1 MAKFTPQKIDLDT
14 INNGNR
20 YGFEGIH
27 PDAINR
33 PIEASAYAQEI
44 AESVKGLALNQ
55 PDSSQAD
62 IVGTPTV
69 EISGTGENA
78 KFVFK
83 SLKGE
88 QGLTGPSGV
97 ASGTVNSNAEG
108 TSDTDGYT
116 QQAVNKIASRPNLII
131 NPDLT
136 INLAGH
142 TSYTSTSGQNSESVT
157 RWYIAGIG
165 TTYNS
170 ETKMLSIP
178 SQYGRMEHT
187 IKDWEKFIGET
198 LTYTLSVSN
207 VVNKITMN
215 IYTGSNI
222 LTKVIDTDGV
232 YSASVTIP
240 TTASVIRVV
249 IINQFTTESSC
260 TINYAKL
267 EVGSVA
273 TTYIAP
279 LYEEEIWKCNA
290 TYGEPAPLSN
300 PNLLINPDFSINQR
314 GEEFYV
320 ADDSN
325 FYTVDRIYLHKYAIP
340 VLEQKNGG
348 GISLSGTSV
357 QAQQFII
364 SYLVE
369 EFKKYAGKTLTL
381 SIKFKN
387 VTGTGVR
394 VRTSSTGT
402 GDYSA
407 SITTDMLYTKTFTV
421 AENPTELSIR
431 LTTGVAGDFS
441 FDVDWWK
448 LEVGSVATAFVPPLI
463 AEELPK
469 CQRYYQRFTTN
480 SDFREYGIGFIAST
494 TSAHFSIPLCC
505 EMRISNPTLN
515 VSNVS
520 HFTVGY
526 GSNNGNVVQTT
537 ISKMELRSYSKSGFF
552 VTATLANT
560 LSFEY
565 GVASLRP
572 NNIYGYISLN
582 AEIYN

>member
-1 MAKFTPQKIDLDT
+1 MDKFTPQKIDLAA
-14 INNGNR
+14 INEGNR
-20 YGFEGIH
+20 YGYEGIH

-83 SLKGE
+83 SLKGK

-116 QQAVNKIASRPNLII
+116 QQAVNKIASR
-131 NPDLT
+131 
-136 INLAGH
+136 
-142 TSYTSTSGQNSESVT
+142 
-157 RWYIAGIG
+157 
-165 TTYNS
+165 
-170 ETKMLSIP
+170 
-178 SQYGRMEHT
+178 
-187 IKDWEKFIGET
+187 
-198 LTYTLSVSN
+198 
-207 VVNKITMN
+207 
-215 IYTGSNI
+215 
-222 LTKVIDTDGV
+222 
-232 YSASVTIP
+232 
-240 TTASVIRVV
+240 
-249 IINQFTTESSC
+249 
-260 TINYAKL
+260 
-267 EVGSVA
+267 
-273 TTYIAP
+273 
-279 LYEEEIWKCNA
+279 
-290 TYGEPAPLSN
+290 

-448 LEVGSVATAFVPPLI
+448 LEVGSVATAFIPPVM

-480 SDFREYGIGFIAST
+480 SDYREYGIGFISST
-494 TSAHFSIPLCC
+494 TTAHIMIPLGV
-505 EMRISNPTLN
+505 EMRINNPTL
-515 VSNVS
+515 SISDIS
-520 HFTVGY
+520 HFSVRY

-572 NNIYGYISLN
+572 TNIYGYISLN